1 MARDDEAPREGGQH
15 EGTRHEGGCLCGAVR
30 FAVSADP
37 KWVTV
42 CHCHFCQRNT
52 GTAYLVEPVF
62 TKAQFRFTLGAP
74 RTYDAISAGSGKRVT
89 THFCGTCGARV
100 LLTFE
105 RFPDAVGTFAGA
117 FDDPNR
123 LGLASDIVRHVFTGT
138 AQEGTVLPAGVPLF
152 HEHAFRPDG
161 SLNERRI
168 LAEPVVAKT

>member
-1 MARDDEAPREGGQH
+1 MTRDEAAPPEGGQH
-15 EGTRHEGGCLCGAVR
+15 EAARHEGGCLCGAVR

-37 KWVTV
+37 MRVTV

-62 TKAQFRFTLGAP
+62 TKAQFRFMSGAP

>member
-1 MARDDEAPREGGQH
+1 MTRDEAAPH
-15 EGTRHEGGCLCGAVR
+15 EGSHHEGARHEGGCLCGAVR

-37 KWVTV
+37 LRVTV
-42 CHCHFCQRNT
+42 CHCRFCQRNT

-62 TKAQFRFTLGAP
+62 AKAQFRFTSGAP
-74 RTYDAISAGSGKRVT
+74 RTWDAISAGSGKRVT
-89 THFCGTCGARV
+89 THFCGICGARV

-105 RFPDAVGTFAGA
+105 RFPDAVGTFAGS

-123 LGLASDIVRHVFTGT
+123 LGLASDIVRHLFTGM

-161 SLNERRI
+161 SLNERTI
-168 LAEPVVAKT
+168 LAEPAVAKA